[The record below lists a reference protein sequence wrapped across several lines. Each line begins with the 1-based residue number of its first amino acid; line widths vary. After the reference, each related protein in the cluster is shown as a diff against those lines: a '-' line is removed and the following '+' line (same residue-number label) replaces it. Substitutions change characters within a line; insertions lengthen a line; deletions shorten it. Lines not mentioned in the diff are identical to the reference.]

1 MYVHCHLNMRGHQPH
16 RLSQIF
22 RFTQAKLVFTISTI
36 DLVKLRRLT
45 HDFLLI
51 GSICGV
57 ELVAKGGQ
65 EGSHTLTVLNTTS
78 KKGPGV

>member
-1 MYVHCHLNMRGHQPH
+1 MATA
-16 RLSQIF
+16 IF
-22 RFTQAKLVFTISTI
+22 S
-36 DLVKLRRLT
+36 
-45 HDFLLI
+45 LLI
-51 GSICGV
+51 GSICGI